1 MSSDFS
7 NEAFKK
13 VVTDSKWTIVNGL
26 RREVE
31 KKARALVDYSGSV
44 DDIYLNNVINDLRSL
59 LITIDDILG
68 IK

>member
-44 DDIYLNNVINDLRSL
+44 DDVYLNSVINDLRSL